1 MNATPQNSIDDF
13 LEDIITSYEDCI
25 QKIETIFNTSQTVAD
40 SYHVLLNDFQYS
52 LQELRKERTA
62 LSTMLRD
69 NMAKNGSLRKNDYDI
84 LMNDIFLLLDRKEKE
99 AKDEFHKYI
108 EDQRT
113 MANFLRQGI
122 FGIKNTK
129 PIDNKEKIDDFKLGL
144 ETILSSQQD
153 RKNGFIE
160 KFLEYQNIHQK
171 ITRDFQ
177 VLLDQDI
184 HIKFKDIK
192 KVKKILFEKLV

>member
-1 MNATPQNSIDDF
+1 MNETPQNSIDDL
-13 LEDIITSYEDCI
+13 LEDIITSYEDRI

-62 LSTMLRD
+62 LNTMLRD

-84 LMNDIFLLLDRKEKE
+84 LMNDIFLLLDGKEKE

-122 FGIKNTK
+122 FGIKNTQ
-129 PIDNKEKIDDFKLGL
+129 PNDNKEKIDEFKLGL

-153 RKNGFIE
+153 RKDGAIE

-171 ITRDFQ
+171 IIRDFQ
-177 VLLDQDI
+177 VLLEQDI
-184 HIKFKDIK
+184 RTKCKDIK
-192 KVKKILFEKLV
+192 KVKKILLEQLV

>member
-13 LEDIITSYEDCI
+13 LEDIITSYEDRI

-40 SYHVLLNDFQYS
+40 SYHVLLNDFQHS

-84 LMNDIFLLLDRKEKE
+84 LMNDIFFLLDRKEKE

-129 PIDNKEKIDDFKLGL
+129 LIDNKEKIDDFKLGL

-153 RKNGFIE
+153 RKNGVIV
-160 KFLEYQNIHQK
+160 KFLEYQNMHQN

-184 HIKFKDIK
+184 NIKCKDIK
-192 KVKKILFEKLV
+192 KVKKILLEKLV

>member
-13 LEDIITSYEDCI
+13 LEDIITSYEDRI

-40 SYHVLLNDFQYS
+40 SYHVLLNDFQHS

-84 LMNDIFLLLDRKEKE
+84 LMNDIFFLLDRKEKE

-129 PIDNKEKIDDFKLGL
+129 LIDNKEKIDDFKLGL

-153 RKNGFIE
+153 RKNGVIV
-160 KFLEYQNIHQK
+160 KFLEYQNMHQN

-184 HIKFKDIK
+184 NIKCKDIK
-192 KVKKILFEKLV
+192 LENHE